1 MSAATLDAV
10 SVVHTYLY
18 SGPTFF
24 TIPVSLHPVEIVYSQ
39 EPESDYGGSNSNCGA
54 DSYGGSWRYTCFCL
68 QRGGDRKC
76 KPQNEWTKLGEIM
89 ARKAAALQ
97 AKAGFIHIDGDHLT
111 LLNVYH
117 AYK

>member
-39 EPESDYGGSNSNCGA
+39 EPESDYMEAAIQTAVQIHMEGPGDILVFASKEEEIESVSRKMNGL
-54 DSYGGSWRYTCFCL
+54 SWERSWL
-68 QRGGDRKC
+68 
-76 KPQNEWTKLGEIM
+76 EKLLHCRQKQDLSISMEITS
-89 ARKAAALQ
+89 
-97 AKAGFIHIDGDHLT
+97 HS
-111 LLNVYH
+111 
-117 AYK
+117 